1 MDISKEFFVKFQLS
15 KFIKAVDEN
24 IIQLNFTVFANGNEV
39 VEVVYSENLKIVD
52 VTGLNFSK
60 TAIAVIN
67 AVSQEGNDGK

>member
-39 VEVVYSENLKIVD
+39 VAVVYSENSKIVD